1 MGREAAFLIPD
12 LHGNFAFAEGIQPR
26 GGRLAPA
33 VPSWMRV
40 LHPPPL
46 SPSPPPRSPIAAPSC
61 RPLLVAT
68 YNPEEGA
75 LREHLLDRIAV
86 TLSADVPQSF
96 DDRVRAID
104 AAMRFQDRAKDVFAE
119 TDELTEALKTSV
131 RNGEGG
137 RGGEGVARV
146 LWVAGGQGACSIEEV
161 GDGHCGWRAEFN
173 RALPS
178 ALKAEVIGDRR
189 DVPFPLCQAL
199 LMGTLHQLS
208 PS

>member
-1 MGREAAFLIPD
+1 MCGGGRA
-12 LHGNFAFAEGIQPR
+12 GEGW
-26 GGRLAPA
+26 GGRLPTSFPTCMAISLLPKGYSPGEA
-33 VPSWMRV
+33 AWLRLSRLGCVCFTP
-40 LHPPPL
+40 PPPL
-46 SPSPPPRSPIAAPSC
+46 LLTSSPPPPSPLSC

-131 RNGEGG
+131 RKGEGG
-137 RGGEGVARV
+137 RGGEGRGWRGCCGLREGKGHVPLRKLGTGTV
-146 LWVAGGQGACSIEEV
+146 GGGPSST
-161 GDGHCGWRAEFN
+161 GHCH
-173 RALPS
+173 P
-178 ALKAEVIGDRR
+178 
-189 DVPFPLCQAL
+189 P
-199 LMGTLHQLS
+199 
-208 PS
+208 